1 MHTKQLRTHCLI
13 TVLKIVRNHSRNLSE
28 DASECFRNKDRTGMT
43 VAKVGLDILVQ
54 STRHLECDSMR
65 CMV

>member
-1 MHTKQLRTHCLI
+1 MKEGG
-13 TVLKIVRNHSRNLSE
+13 KGGNLSE
-28 DASECFRNKDRTGMT
+28 DASKLKCFRNKDRTGMT

-54 STRHLECDSMR
+54 STRHLECDWMK